1 MPKKEKILK
10 DIEKEVVDQDKE
22 GRELENWEK
31 LTGEKLDETRA
42 PAVEAMK
49 KLRNEWKQEET
60 EREIGESDDTTDE
73 PSDIEE
79 KEKAGEEPY
88 LETGKIIKE
97 EADEED
103 ED

>member
-10 DIEKEVVDQDKE
+10 EIEKEVVDQGKE
-22 GRELENWEK
+22 GTELENWEK
-31 LTGEKLDETRA
+31 LTGEKLDESRA

-60 EREIGESDDTTDE
+60 EREIGESKNEIDE
-73 PSDIEE
+73 PSDIE
-79 KEKAGEEPY
+79 KEESAGEEPY
-88 LETGKIIKE
+88 METGKIIKE
-97 EADEED
+97 EADEE